1 MSDVPHHFVPRIA
14 AQISVDTNE
23 STFEDSIDLD
33 LNEDEHVP
41 MGSGF
46 VFDDNVI
53 TELLSDRFGV
63 MRAETEAEVAELIGT
78 SVDVAG
84 QRWTVTGDIPQGAA
98 SSEDFIEIGFRSKDV
113 DGLPRR
119 FRNNAEIN
127 LGVRSSPRLT
137 PSKRGRETRDESIY
151 INQMFEALFPVNWK
165 QSLKRL
171 NKAIADDQAN
181 TRKKCS
187 KAVSEKEYWIFIGLL
202 VLCGVQK
209 TGGIDGCYN
218 NKETKGII
226 KSVNAHKYMSYTRFK
241 FIKTQWVTQ
250 FELQVSDQE
259 KEKNKWWR
267 VGYLVQGYNNN
278 RKQTVASS
286 RIKTLDESMSA
297 YRPQTNKTGNL
308 PNISYILRKP
318 EPLGTELKTVASTG
332 SNGPIIYAEIQEGKD
347 AMKTKSFFSTYGST
361 TACVMRL
368 GKGTK
373 DCGQRHD
380 PNVRNLFYG
389 DSWFASLKTAVACTE
404 ELDSEFLGPIKTAHR
419 QFPKKYI
426 EDKMNHYPPGSHL
439 VMETTVRGNKY
450 YGIGY
455 KYNMK
460 KVLCFVAT
468 EGAGHTGPGTPY
480 QAKWQDENGRIASRD
495 IKRPH
500 MLAEYFKN
508 SNQIDKHNHARQSQL
523 AVEKNLVTQ
532 DGYFRLWCT
541 YLGMTVTDAW
551 KLYRFGLDTKHYN
564 KELSIIAF
572 ANILCETH
580 LLNDYNGTANES
592 TTNQPLMLLS
602 QPSSRQTLDFP
613 TQIVTTSRATALSSL
628 ASGSMNGLVQIGN
641 GKYVPASFNPPHK
654 SAQCLP
660 TNQYIHAGNGS
671 FTKKRRKRNRCRVCG
686 AHTTC
691 QCTVC
696 FGWVCNPLSSNPKT
710 CFVSHQV
717 DGTLKEREAH
727 WLSMQ
732 GK

>member
-1 MSDVPHHFVPRIA
+1 MAEVLTSPISDRQDSTVFSFESERRSRESTALIPYAPPRPITISESGNQNCTSVAEGEIA
-14 AQISVDTNE
+14 AQIS
-23 STFEDSIDLD
+23 EDSIDLD

-63 MRAETEAEVAELIGT
+63 RRAETEAEIAELIGT

-84 QRWTVTGDIPQGAA
+84 QRWTVTGDIPQGVA
-98 SSEDFIEIGFRSKDV
+98 SNEDFIEIGFRSKDV

-347 AMKTKSFFSTYGST
+347 AMKTKSFFP
-361 TACVMRL
+361 L
-368 GKGTK
+368 
-373 DCGQRHD
+373 
-380 PNVRNLFYG
+380 
-389 DSWFASLKTAVACTE
+389 
-404 ELDSEFLGPIKTAHR
+404 
-419 QFPKKYI
+419 
-426 EDKMNHYPPGSHL
+426 
-439 VMETTVRGNKY
+439 TV
-450 YGIGY
+450 
-455 KYNMK
+455 
-460 KVLCFVAT
+460 
-468 EGAGHTGPGTPY
+468 P
-480 QAKWQDENGRIASRD
+480 Q
-495 IKRPH
+495 
-500 MLAEYFKN
+500 
-508 SNQIDKHNHARQSQL
+508 
-523 AVEKNLVTQ
+523 
-532 DGYFRLWCT
+532 
-541 YLGMTVTDAW
+541 
-551 KLYRFGLDTKHYN
+551 
-564 KELSIIAF
+564 
-572 ANILCETH
+572 
-580 LLNDYNGTANES
+580 
-592 TTNQPLMLLS
+592 QP
-602 QPSSRQTLDFP
+602 
-613 TQIVTTSRATALSSL
+613 
-628 ASGSMNGLVQIGN
+628 
-641 GKYVPASFNPPHK
+641 
-654 SAQCLP
+654 
-660 TNQYIHAGNGS
+660 
-671 FTKKRRKRNRCRVCG
+671 
-686 AHTTC
+686 
-691 QCTVC
+691 
-696 FGWVCNPLSSNPKT
+696 
-710 CFVSHQV
+710 VS
-717 DGTLKEREAH
+717 
-727 WLSMQ
+727 
-732 GK
+732 